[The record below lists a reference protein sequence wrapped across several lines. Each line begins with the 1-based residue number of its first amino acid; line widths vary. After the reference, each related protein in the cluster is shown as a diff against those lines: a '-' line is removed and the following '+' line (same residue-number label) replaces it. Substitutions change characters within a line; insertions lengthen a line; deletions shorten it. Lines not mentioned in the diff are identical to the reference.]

1 MILTFLAC
9 VFQYDHFFDFE
20 NFFSSKLNKEVLQIF
35 QYKKIKNT
43 LDEEVDV
50 QLILS
55 ETEMS
60 PKHMSRV
67 HLQFLKS

>member
-1 MILTFLAC
+1 MCF
-9 VFQYDHFFDFE
+9 FFHHFFDFE
-20 NFFSSKLNKEVLQIF
+20 KFFGLKLNKEVLQIF

-50 QLILS
+50 QLINC